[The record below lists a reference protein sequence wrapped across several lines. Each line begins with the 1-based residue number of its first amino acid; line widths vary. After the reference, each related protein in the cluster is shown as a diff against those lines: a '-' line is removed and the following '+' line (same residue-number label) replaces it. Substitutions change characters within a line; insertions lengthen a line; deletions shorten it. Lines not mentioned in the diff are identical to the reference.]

1 MCRRPSLFVALATAT
16 LAAVAGAQE
25 TDVPKAP
32 LLLELA
38 TVDYERGHWPEAF
51 AAFAT
56 LADLGEAEAAR
67 IAVLMWRFG
76 PALYRTEFSASPDQI
91 QRWVRLAADA
101 KVTASIAST
110 RRGP

>member
-1 MCRRPSLFVALATAT
+1 
-16 LAAVAGAQE
+16 
-25 TDVPKAP
+25 
-32 LLLELA
+32 
-38 TVDYERGHWPEAF
+38 
-51 AAFAT
+51 
-56 LADLGEAEAAR
+56 
-67 IAVLMWRFG
+67 MWRFG